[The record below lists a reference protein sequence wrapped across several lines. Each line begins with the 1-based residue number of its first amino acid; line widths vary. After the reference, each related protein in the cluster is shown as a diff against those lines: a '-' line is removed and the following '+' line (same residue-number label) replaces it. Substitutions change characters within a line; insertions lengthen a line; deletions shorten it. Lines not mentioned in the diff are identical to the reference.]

1 MKRKLIYLTM
11 MLAGAFA
18 LVACSDDG
26 NEFPWDDTESSAVVL
41 ESFGPCPMIRG
52 GELRFIGKN
61 LDKVTEIVLPDE
73 LKITDIKKKSST
85 EISIVVPQEAE
96 VGYVKL
102 VYPKGTITTKTMI
115 AYTEAFTI
123 TSVSPLD
130 TPVRYGDNIT
140 IEGDYLNNI
149 VNVAFMDD
157 AVVGEEDFVSRSRYK
172 LVVPVPRNAK
182 SGKIQILDADDLN
195 VYSNDEIEVLQP
207 VAGAAS
213 PAAVKAGE
221 LLTIDG
227 TDMDLVESV
236 VFAGGATVAVEDFE
250 SVSEGAVVVAVPADA
265 QDGAVAVVSYAGE
278 SSTAEN
284 EIVLAVPTGLKVEA
298 ESRFKAGLGVTI
310 TGNDL
315 DLVTALA
322 FAEGVDT
329 EFVYADGKIAATIPA
344 TAVNGALTL
353 TLSSTKTVETEPIE
367 LVVPTVDNCAATV
380 LAGDT
385 FAVSGAD
392 LDLVTGV
399 TVAGVKHDFTAS
411 ETQIVVTTTATT
423 QSGAVVLTLANGTK
437 VTAAESIEVT
447 YDSMIVITSMPS
459 SASVGESITITGSNF
474 NMIEAIYFGS
484 TKVVSYSK
492 RGDDEMTFIIPAE
505 TPTGIYNLTMVLTT
519 GDTEYS
525 PQTIDV
531 RGAVTT
537 VVIWEGECSFGGWAR
552 YQEIDG
558 SALARIPAGA
568 TMVVEYKD
576 AVADSWPQLSVKSKA
591 DGWPM
596 LPCFPGNEWGVVEM
610 DAAANSYSFVVDYE
624 SLLAA
629 YTYGMVLAGQNM
641 TVTRAYFTFE
651 NGDTDPVYISDIVLV
666 DYEAHGGHDGSWD
679 GSWSGTASV
688 VTENGNSYIRSTV
701 DSSSETWIV
710 NCNHQSDIG
719 FDADYY
725 KVAAAEN
732 YVLKFDIK
740 IENGVSGA
748 SAATMQAVLGDGW
761 NWYGEGFFP
770 ESTDGK
776 WKTVSIPLTYWGK
789 SGALDCSSGT
799 NGMYGGN
806 IPAGI
811 CIDNM
816 RLSLAE

>member
-11 MLAGAFA
+11 MLAGVFA
-18 LVACSDDG
+18 LTACSNDG

-52 GELRFIGKN
+52 GEIRFIGKN
-61 LDKVTEIVLPDE
+61 LDKVTEVVLPDN

-85 EISIVVPQEAE
+85 EISVVVPQEAA

-102 VYPKGTITTKTMI
+102 VHPKGTITSKTMI

-157 AVVGEEDFVSRSRYK
+157 ALVGEEDFISRTRYK
-172 LVVPVPRNAK
+172 LVVPVPKNAK
-182 SGKIQILDADDLN
+182 SGKIQVLDAEDLN
-195 VYSNDEIEVLQP
+195 VYSNDEITVLQP

-221 LLTIDG
+221 LLKIDG

-236 VFAGGATVAVEDFE
+236 VFAGGAAVAAEDFD
-250 SVSEGAVVVAVPADA
+250 SVSEGAIVVPVPADA
-265 QDGAVAVVSYAGE
+265 QDGAVTVISYAGE

-298 ESRFKAGLGVTI
+298 ESRFKAGLNVIVSGK
-310 TGNDL
+310 DL

-322 FAEGVDT
+322 FAEGVDA
-329 EFVYADGKIAATIPA
+329 EFTYADGKITAAIPA

-353 TLSSTKTVETEPIE
+353 TLASTKTVTTDPIE
-367 LVVPTVDNCAATV
+367 LVVPTVNNCAATV
-380 LAGDT
+380 MAGET
-385 FAVSGAD
+385 FTVSGAD

-399 TVAGVKHDFTAS
+399 TVAGVKHDFVAT
-411 ETQIVVTTTATT
+411 ENEIVITTTATT
-423 QSGAVVLTLANGTK
+423 QSGAVVFTLDNGTK

-447 YDSMIVITSMPS
+447 YDSMIIISTMPS

-474 NMIEAIYFGS
+474 NMIESIYFGS

-492 RGDDEMTFIIPAE
+492 RADDEMSFIIPAE
-505 TPTGIYNLTMVLTT
+505 TQTGSYNLTMILTT

-531 RGAVTT
+531 RGAIST
-537 VVIWEGECSFGGWAR
+537 VVVWEGECAFGGWAR
-552 YQEIDG
+552 YQEIAG
-558 SALARIPAGA
+558 SALAHIPAGA
-568 TMVVEYKD
+568 TMVIEYKD
-576 AVADSWPQLSVKSKA
+576 AIADSWPQLSVKSKA

-596 LPCFPGNEWGVVEM
+596 LPCFPGNEWGVVDM
-610 DAAANSYSFVVDYE
+610 NASANSYSFTVDRE

-629 YTYGMVLAGQNM
+629 YTYGLVLAGQNM

-651 NGDTDPVYISDIVLV
+651 NGDAEPVFISDIILV
-666 DYEAHGGHDGSWD
+666 DYETHSGHDGSWD
-679 GSWSGTASV
+679 GSWSGTTSL
-688 VTENGNSYIRSTV
+688 VTENGNSYVRSTV
-701 DSSSETWIV
+701 TSSGETWFV

-719 FDADYY
+719 FGADYY
-725 KVAAAEN
+725 KVANAEN

-740 IENGVSGA
+740 IEEGVTGA

-761 NWYGEGFFP
+761 NWYGAGFFP
-770 ESTDGK
+770 ETTGGK
-776 WKTVSIPLTYWGK
+776 WKTVSIPLTFWGK